1 MSLWPAVVLHGP
13 NGMARKQPPPG
24 AGGRM
29 VAGHVPVTLGS
40 TGSRRAEVDGFL
52 VSWVRF
58 PPLTTLPL
66 HTHERATV
74 AVILNGSFDGL
85 MRNAS
90 HPCPVSTCLTEPPG
104 EPHGN
109 VFEGAGADVLTI
121 QPDPDR
127 LELLEPFAGVL
138 GEVNRLRDPVV
149 ASVAR
154 RAAGELRV
162 PDSVTPLAV
171 EGLVLELL
179 SLTARL
185 RKTNALG
192 AERRPP
198 HWLGEARALLHDR
211 YRENL
216 RLADI
221 AGAVGVHPVHLA
233 RVFRLRYGTP
243 VGSYARGLRLSWAAG
258 RLRDSDDAIAR
269 IALEAGF
276 FDQSHFTR
284 AFKQFFGVTPLA
296 YRRDTR
302 R

>member
-1 MSLWPAVVLHGP
+1 
-13 NGMARKQPPPG
+13 
-24 AGGRM
+24 
-29 VAGHVPVTLGS
+29 
-40 TGSRRAEVDGFL
+40 
-52 VSWVRF
+52 
-58 PPLTTLPL
+58 
-66 HTHERATV
+66 
-74 AVILNGSFDGL
+74 
-85 MRNAS
+85 
-90 HPCPVSTCLTEPPG
+90 VSTCLTEPPG

-109 VFEGAGADVLTI
+109 VFEVAGADVLTI
-121 QPDPDR
+121 QPDPDQ

-154 RAAGELRV
+154 RAAGELRM

-179 SLTARL
+179 SLAARL
-185 RKTNALG
+185 RKTDTLG
-192 AERRPP
+192 AGLRPP
-198 HWLGEARALLHDR
+198 HWLADARALLHDQ

-221 AGAVGVHPVHLA
+221 AAAVGVHPGHLA
-233 RVFRLRYGTP
+233 RAFRLRYGIP
-243 VGSYARGLRLSWAAG
+243 VGSYTRGLRLSWAAG

-269 IALEAGF
+269 IAHEAGF

>member
-1 MSLWPAVVLHGP
+1 
-13 NGMARKQPPPG
+13 MAG
-24 AGGRM
+24 
-29 VAGHVPVTLGS
+29 GHVPVT
-40 TGSRRAEVDGFL
+40 TGSRESRRADVDGFL
-52 VSWVRF
+52 VTWVRF
-58 PPLTTLPL
+58 PPGARLPL

-90 HPCPVSTCLTEPPG
+90 HACPVSTCLTEPPG

-109 VFEGAGADVLTI
+109 VFDKAGADVLTI

-127 LELLEPFAGVL
+127 LELLEPFAAVL

-154 RAAGELRV
+154 RAAGELRT

-185 RKTNALG
+185 RKTNALA

-233 RVFRLRYGTP
+233 RVFRLRYGTSL
-243 VGSYARGLRLSWAAG
+243 GSYARGLRLSWAAG

-269 IALEAGF
+269 IAHEAGF

-284 AFKQFFGVTPLA
+284 AFRQFFGITPLA
-296 YRRDTR
+296 YRRGTR

>member
-1 MSLWPAVVLHGP
+1 
-13 NGMARKQPPPG
+13 MA
-24 AGGRM
+24 
-29 VAGHVPVTLGS
+29 AGHVPVTLGS

-127 LELLEPFAGVL
+127 REFLEPFAGVL
-138 GEVNRLRDPVV
+138 GAVNRLRDPVV
-149 ASVAR
+149 TSVAR

-211 YRENL
+211 YRENP

-243 VGSYARGLRLSWAAG
+243 LGTYARGLRLTWAAG
-258 RLRDSDDAIAR
+258 RLADSNDAIAQ

-284 AFKQFFGVTPLA
+284 MFKRHLGLTPQA
-296 YRRDTR
+296 YRRAAR
-302 R
+302 Q